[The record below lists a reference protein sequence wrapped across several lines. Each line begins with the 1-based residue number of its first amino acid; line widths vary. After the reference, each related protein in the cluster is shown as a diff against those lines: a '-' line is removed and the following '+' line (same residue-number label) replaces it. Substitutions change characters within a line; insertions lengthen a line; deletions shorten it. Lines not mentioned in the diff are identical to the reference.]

1 MKTCPNSSNFK
12 FKKFHKFNINFLNLL
27 DQKIFF
33 LRHGQYGLQ
42 ALEAGKLTFKQI
54 EACRRTIRRGI
65 TKTGLLWIRVFTF
78 VPVTKKSIS
87 SRMGKGK
94 GNISYWI
101 APIKKGQILF
111 EINSKFIQVAF
122 NVLKKASTKLPF
134 KTKVIKLKF

>member
-12 FKKFHKFNINFLNLL
+12 FKKFHRFNINFLNLL
-27 DQKIFF
+27 DQKNFF
-33 LRHGQYGLQ
+33 LRYGQYGLQ

-65 TKTGLLWIRVFTF
+65 TKIGLLWIRVFTF

-94 GNISYWI
+94 GIFLI
-101 APIKKGQILF
+101 ELLL
-111 EINSKFIQVAF
+111 
-122 NVLKKASTKLPF
+122 LKKA
-134 KTKVIKLKF
+134 KFYLN